1 MHLLNT
7 HFRCIA
13 IQAPTSSAEQALQN
27 IFVCMKN
34 ALNLNSFQSHRLLSD
49 ISEHKQVWP
58 HFNVKMPKPWM
69 LSHAEQQTGNRTDPT
84 HPSPVRK
91 LVLFTE
97 GRSFKYCFLA
107 QIITAQLE
115 RKVPLIYTG
124 KKELEK
130 NTQNDSVFQK
140 KLERATKKKTKPEL
154 CRWPWKKWFPYYP
167 KAEYCSAQHTSKYN
181 IQRGFNSKPIAVS
194 DKQKYYILPW
204 KSLLHY
210 LKFLPIFSIFYYTF
224 FN

>member
-34 ALNLNSFQSHRLLSD
+34 ALNLSSFQSHRLHSD

-97 GRSFKYCFLA
+97 GTSFKYCFLA

-130 NTQNDSVFQK
+130 KKYTEWQCFPEETRKSYQKKPTQNSAGDHERSDFHTTL
-140 KLERATKKKTKPEL
+140 KLNIV
-154 CRWPWKKWFPYYP
+154 
-167 KAEYCSAQHTSKYN
+167 QHSTPQNTTSK
-181 IQRGFNSKPIAVS
+181 K
-194 DKQKYYILPW
+194 DLIL
-204 KSLLHY
+204 
-210 LKFLPIFSIFYYTF
+210 
-224 FN
+224 NQ

>member
-1 MHLLNT
+1 
-7 HFRCIA
+7 
-13 IQAPTSSAEQALQN
+13 
-27 IFVCMKN
+27 
-34 ALNLNSFQSHRLLSD
+34 
-49 ISEHKQVWP
+49 
-58 HFNVKMPKPWM
+58 MPKPWM

-97 GRSFKYCFLA
+97 GTSFKYCFLA

-140 KLERATKKKTKPEL
+140 KLQRATKKKNQPRTLQVTMKEVI
-154 CRWPWKKWFPYYP
+154 
-167 KAEYCSAQHTSKYN
+167 S
-181 IQRGFNSKPIAVS
+181 
-194 DKQKYYILPW
+194 ILP
-204 KSLLHY
+204 
-210 LKFLPIFSIFYYTF
+210 
-224 FN
+224 

>member
-97 GRSFKYCFLA
+97 GTSFKYCFLA

-140 KLERATKKKTKPEL
+140 KLERATKKKNQPRTLQVTMKEVI
-154 CRWPWKKWFPYYP
+154 
-167 KAEYCSAQHTSKYN
+167 S
-181 IQRGFNSKPIAVS
+181 
-194 DKQKYYILPW
+194 ILP
-204 KSLLHY
+204 
-210 LKFLPIFSIFYYTF
+210 
-224 FN
+224 